1 MCAGISGLH
10 GRVRSEGAP
19 FRSRSSGGD
28 PDEPIL
34 PDNLFKAGGSEEP
47 DRRHGTILTP
57 CSEF

>member
-1 MCAGISGLH
+1 MK
-10 GRVRSEGAP
+10 
-19 FRSRSSGGD
+19 
-28 PDEPIL
+28 PIL